1 MIKMSKTIGIVRR
14 MDDLGRVCLPK
25 ELRKAMCLEPGDPVE
40 IVPTSDGLM
49 LTPYRPDEPDF
60 TTVEKV
66 LDHICGKGNYI
77 LFDAGGMSIL
87 PIANQYEMG
96 GSLDA
101 TPVCWGGECI
111 GYLSSPCE
119 NCEGAADLVAA
130 LLCD

>member
-1 MIKMSKTIGIVRR
+1 MIKMSKVIGIVRR

-25 ELRKAMCLEPGDPVE
+25 ELRKAMCLEPGDAVE
-40 IVPTSDGLM
+40 IVPTSDGLV
-49 LTPYRPDEPDF
+49 LTPYKPDEPDF

-87 PIANQYEMG
+87 PVPNQFDIN
-96 GSLDA
+96 DA
-101 TPVCWGGECI
+101 TNALPLSYDGECI
-111 GYLSSPCE
+111 GYLSTPAMH
-119 NCEGAADLVAA
+119 AALAGELVVK